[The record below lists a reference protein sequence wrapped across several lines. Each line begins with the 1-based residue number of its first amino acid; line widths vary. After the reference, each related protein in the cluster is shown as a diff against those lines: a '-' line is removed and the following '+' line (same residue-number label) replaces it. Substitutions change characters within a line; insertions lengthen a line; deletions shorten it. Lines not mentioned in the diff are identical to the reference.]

1 MSSEERILAAGTV
14 LEDRYRL
21 LSEGISCDLGTAY
34 DAYDT
39 LHDRQVFLL
48 VLSPQWGNEA
58 DALSGLQEIQQIVTR
73 LGSPALIPFEH
84 AGIVDRQLYVVR
96 VPAED
101 QTLADLLAENQCLD
115 IGLAMEITIR
125 LCEALAPAHRTG
137 LVHGSLS
144 PHSVMVRQST
154 STTVVPS
161 PTVTVVDF
169 GLLPA
174 LRSAGLSKGRPW
186 GRIPYLSPEH
196 AMGAQLHPPSDV
208 YVIGCMLYEMLT
220 GRPPFQANDATV
232 LALQHLRQEPPSLEI
247 LVPDAPTALA
257 QIVHTALAKEP
268 AARYRNAGQLA
279 HILKSQVAPSPLS
292 QQPEPPA
299 DHQVPASQRIVVPP
313 PPSSPVAEGWSSTD
327 IYALEGPVDWTEE
340 PAGVDWLV
348 IGLAIVALIAVLGL
362 IPLWRTVYQRYST
375 PSPATSPDS
384 HHYSWK
390 EFSATLPNGTIY
402 QAYQAEG
409 KMELDDSA
417 LVWYNILPSRL
428 FLVRSA
434 LQSKALTDASEQSS
448 RSPGLGVNLTG
459 FKGKV

>member
-1 MSSEERILAAGTV
+1 MTSEERILETGTI

-39 LHDRQVFLL
+39 SRDRQVLLL
-48 VLSPQWGNEA
+48 VLSPQWGSEA
-58 DALSGLQEIQQIVTR
+58 DALSRLQEIQQIVTR
-73 LGSPALIPFEH
+73 VGPPELIPFEH
-84 AGIVDRQLYVVR
+84 AGIVNGQLYVVR
-96 VPAED
+96 IPAED
-101 QTLADLLAENQCLD
+101 QTLANLLAEHQRLD
-115 IGLAMEITIR
+115 LGLVVDITIR

-144 PHSVMVRQST
+144 PHSVMVRQTAST
-154 STTVVPS
+154 AGVSS

-174 LRSAGLSKGRPW
+174 LRSTDSSQGRPW
-186 GRIPYLSPEH
+186 GRMPYLSPEQ

-220 GRPPFQANDATV
+220 GRPPFQADDATV

-247 LVPDAPTALA
+247 LVPDTPAALA

-279 HILKSQVAPSPLS
+279 QILKSQVAPSLIS
-292 QQPEPPA
+292 RQPEPPA
-299 DHQVPASQRIVVPP
+299 DYQVPVPQRVVVPP
-313 PPSSPVAEGWSSTD
+313 PPTPPVAEGWSSTD

-340 PAGVDWLV
+340 PAGVDWLL
-348 IGLAIVALIAVLGL
+348 IGLAILALVAVLGL
-362 IPLWRTVYQRYST
+362 IPLWRTVYQRYRT
-375 PSPATSPDS
+375 PSPATSPDAYQ
-384 HHYSWK
+384 YSWK
-390 EFSATLPNGTIY
+390 QSSAALPDGTRGP
-402 QAYQAEG
+402 AEG
-409 KMELDDSA
+409 EVELDDSA
-417 LVWYNILPSRL
+417 LVWYNNLPSRL
-428 FLVRSA
+428 SLVRSA
-434 LQSKALTDASEQSS
+434 FQSNALTGASEQSS

-459 FKGKV
+459 CKGKV